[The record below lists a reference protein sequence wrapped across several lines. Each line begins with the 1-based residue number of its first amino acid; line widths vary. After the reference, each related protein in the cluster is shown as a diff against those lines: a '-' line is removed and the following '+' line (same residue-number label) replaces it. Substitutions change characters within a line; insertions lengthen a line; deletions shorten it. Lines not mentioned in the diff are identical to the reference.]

1 MLESYF
7 VNWLDILVVAIIG
20 FNAIVAYNR
29 GFIITVFRFTNLIL
43 AIILTR
49 IIYPTV
55 SEFIMMYT
63 KFYEFLIGNIKEAL
77 NLENLNISLNINEEI
92 QKINELELPHFIE
105 QALLENNNYEAYNI
119 LGVEGFGDYIAGYLA
134 TISINIISMIVVFI
148 AVSILLR
155 LIINVFDLIAKL
167 PLLNSI
173 NKLAGLAVGL
183 AFGLIIVWIGDIVI
197 TLFYTSASFE
207 GLVSTLEDSGIA
219 LWLYQNNLLAN
230 TFLQLINVGNAYIA
244 SLTSNM
250 LRVW

>member
-1 MLESYF
+1 MMLENF
-7 VNWLDILVVAIIG
+7 IVNWLDVLVVAIIG

-49 IIYPTV
+49 MIYPTV

-63 KFYEFLIGNIKEAL
+63 KFYEFLMGNIKEAL
-77 NLENLNISLNINEEI
+77 NLENLNISLNINQEI

-134 TISINIISMIVVFI
+134 TISINIIAMILVFI

-183 AFGLIIVWIGDIVI
+183 AFGLIIVWIGDIII

-207 GLVSTLEDSGIA
+207 GLVNTLESSGIA

-244 SLTSNM
+244 SLTSISI
-250 LRVW
+250 